1 MNFVIYTCCMDVSF
15 SFSEIQSLKLIDQL
29 EKEEKVQIVVMYL
42 RQEWEGGGIF
52 SYTGIT
58 SQNIFERFL

>member
-1 MNFVIYTCCMDVSF
+1 MNFVIYTCCMGVSF

-42 RQEWEGGGIF
+42 RQE
-52 SYTGIT
+52 
-58 SQNIFERFL
+58 